1 VSSVVFLSFFRALG
15 LNAPKLHR
23 QLCRSSLKHLP
34 NIRKVR
40 GPLIVVSNVEIDA
53 ALRAAVVER
62 LCEYMVFRSSYE
74 NAGPKE
80 DIPVQDL
87 IERIPPE
94 VALELLVHYF
104 ITYILGCFDFFRLQ
118 TLGCRLSRR
127 CVTAFANA
135 KCT

>member
-1 VSSVVFLSFFRALG
+1 LFLSFFRALG
-15 LNAPKLHR
+15 INAPKLRR

-34 NIRKVR
+34 NLRKVR
-40 GPLIVVSNVEIDA
+40 CPLKVVPNAEIDTA
-53 ALRAAVVER
+53 SRAAVVER

-94 VALELLVHYF
+94 VALELLVHCSLLISWVDLIF
-104 ITYILGCFDFFRLQ
+104 LLTDSWLPII
-118 TLGCRLSRR
+118 
-127 CVTAFANA
+127 
-135 KCT
+135 